1 MSTWQVDK
9 LLDFVDTLY
18 ILIDMTTKIR
28 KWGNSLAMRIP
39 KIFAQ
44 NLNLREGTTIYF
56 EQIGN
61 VLVISTTRPRH
72 TLENMVRFITKKNR
86 HQ

>member
-1 MSTWQVDK
+1 
-9 LLDFVDTLY
+9 
-18 ILIDMTTKIR
+18 MTTKIR

>member
-9 LLDFVDTLY
+9 LPDFVDTLY

>member
-1 MSTWQVDK
+1 LSTWQVDK